1 MADCVTRRTLMGYR
15 DSSRVNICHMADM
28 NSQVI
33 LYKRKFIRTVTDPR
47 NFSSH
52 KKMKQLKFDAIVGNP
67 PYQVNIGTQK
77 DNYGIPLYNHFV
89 DIAREMCPDYI
100 SMIMPSRW
108 FTGGRGLD
116 SFRQSMLSD
125 HRLRSISDFVDSKE
139 CFPTVDISGGINY
152 FLWDSK
158 HNGSCTF
165 TNTLYGKIQTC
176 ERRLDQH
183 PIFVRNNRA
192 LTLINKATSNN
203 VPMLNTLVC
212 GQTPFGFVTTF
223 RGTASPDIDTDCLLL
238 KSSGNDSYVLRS
250 EVKKNAQLIDMHKVV
265 FSKATCEHAGTPDRN
280 GQFRILSSLAILAP
294 GTVCTQSYLVGG
306 AFAEA
311 AEAANYMAYLKTKF
325 VRFLMLQTITS
336 QDLSPEK
343 FMFVPSQ
350 DFSANSDIDWTQ
362 DTAAID
368 KLLYRKYNLTE
379 EETALIEN
387 TIKPF

>member
-1 MADCVTRRTLMGYR
+1 
-15 DSSRVNICHMADM
+15 M

-33 LYKRKFIRTVTDPR
+33 LYKRKFIRTVTDPH
-47 NFSSH
+47 NFSSN
-52 KKMKQLKFDAIVGNP
+52 KKMKQLKFDAIIGNP

-89 DIAREMCPDYI
+89 DTAREMNPDYI

-108 FTGGRGLD
+108 FTGGRGLN
-116 SFRQSMLSD
+116 SFRQSMLAD
-125 HRLRSISDFVDSKE
+125 HHLRSISDFVDSKE
-139 CFPTVDISGGINY
+139 CFPTVDISGGVNY
-152 FLWDSK
+152 FLWDKK
-158 HNGSCTF
+158 HNGTCTF
-165 TNTLYGKIQTC
+165 TNTLYGKMQTC
-176 ERRLDQH
+176 ERNLDQY
-183 PIFVRNNRA
+183 PIFVRNNEA
-192 LTLINKATSNN
+192 LTLINKAASNN
-203 VPMLNTLVC
+203 ASMLNTIVC

-223 RGTASPDIDTDCLLL
+223 RGSANPETDADTLLL

-250 EVKKNAQLIDMHKVV
+250 EVKKNAQLIDLHKVV

-280 GQFRILSSLAILAP
+280 GQFRILSSLAILDP

-311 AEAANYMAYLKTKF
+311 DEAANYMTYLKTKF

-350 DFSANSDIDWTQ
+350 DFTTSSDIDWTQ
-362 DTAAID
+362 EITLVDQQ
-368 KLLYRKYNLTE
+368 LYRKYKLTDDE
-379 EETALIEN
+379 IILIEK

>member
-1 MADCVTRRTLMGYR
+1 
-15 DSSRVNICHMADM
+15 
-28 NSQVI
+28 
-33 LYKRKFIRTVTDPR
+33 
-47 NFSSH
+47 
-52 KKMKQLKFDAIVGNP
+52 
-67 PYQVNIGTQK
+67 
-77 DNYGIPLYNHFV
+77 
-89 DIAREMCPDYI
+89 
-100 SMIMPSRW
+100 
-108 FTGGRGLD
+108 
-116 SFRQSMLSD
+116 
-125 HRLRSISDFVDSKE
+125 
-139 CFPTVDISGGINY
+139 
-152 FLWDSK
+152 
-158 HNGSCTF
+158 
-165 TNTLYGKIQTC
+165 
-176 ERRLDQH
+176 
-183 PIFVRNNRA
+183 
-192 LTLINKATSNN
+192 
-203 VPMLNTLVC
+203 MLNTLVC